1 MNSIIEN
8 TALWVN
14 KQLENEGTGHDW
26 YHIYR
31 VTKMAKNI
39 AIEENADIF
48 IVLMAALLHDLADDK
63 IVENEKEGIK
73 NIISYLENQGI
84 EQEKISHIVNI
95 IQTISFK
102 GGKGEE
108 LHSLEA
114 RVVQDADRLD
124 AIGAIGIAR
133 TFQYGGA
140 RNRPIYDHRLP
151 VRQDMSLEE
160 YRNGKSSSIH
170 HFFEKLLLLKDM
182 MNTNTAKTIAKR
194 RHDIL
199 VHYLNEFF
207 DEWGVPD
214 EEI

>member
-8 TALWVN
+8 TALWVK

-194 RHDIL
+194 RHEIM

>member
-8 TALWVN
+8 TALWVK

-63 IVENEKEGIK
+63 IVKNEKEGIK

>member
-8 TALWVN
+8 TALWVK

-63 IVENEKEGIK
+63 IVKNEKEGIK

-102 GGKGEE
+102 GER
-108 LHSLEA
+108 A
-114 RVVQDADRLD
+114 RSY
-124 AIGAIGIAR
+124 
-133 TFQYGGA
+133 T
-140 RNRPIYDHRLP
+140 H
-151 VRQDMSLEE
+151 
-160 YRNGKSSSIH
+160 
-170 HFFEKLLLLKDM
+170 
-182 MNTNTAKTIAKR
+182 
-194 RHDIL
+194 
-199 VHYLNEFF
+199 
-207 DEWGVPD
+207 
-214 EEI
+214 

>member
-8 TALWVN
+8 TALWVK

-151 VRQDMSLEE
+151 VRWEDALKE
-160 YRNGKSSSIH
+160 YTRIC
-170 HFFEKLLLLKDM
+170 L
-182 MNTNTAKTIAKR
+182 
-194 RHDIL
+194 
-199 VHYLNEFF
+199 
-207 DEWGVPD
+207 
-214 EEI
+214 

>member
-8 TALWVN
+8 TALWVK